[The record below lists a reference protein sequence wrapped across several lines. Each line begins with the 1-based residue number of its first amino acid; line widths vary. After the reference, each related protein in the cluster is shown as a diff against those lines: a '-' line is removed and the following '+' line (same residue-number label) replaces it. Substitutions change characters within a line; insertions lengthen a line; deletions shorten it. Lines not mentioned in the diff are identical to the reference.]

1 VIFAMY
7 VVSLCALFLN
17 RVRERTNR
25 WEMLG
30 GWPVEMSN
38 LAWISIHWPPA
49 GKDAY
54 KIKVIRKSLAMHH
67 PAGN

>member
-1 VIFAMY
+1 
-7 VVSLCALFLN
+7 
-17 RVRERTNR
+17 
-25 WEMLG
+25 MLG